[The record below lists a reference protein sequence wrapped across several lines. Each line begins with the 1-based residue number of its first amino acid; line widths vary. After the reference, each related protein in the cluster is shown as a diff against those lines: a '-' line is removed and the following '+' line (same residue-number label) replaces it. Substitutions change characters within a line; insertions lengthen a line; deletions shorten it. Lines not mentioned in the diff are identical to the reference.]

1 MPGTRTSTPVVPWRE
16 TLKNLEA
23 RGAAMF
29 GRVATSPWAMP
40 AAAAIAIGAFFI
52 ALAGFDR
59 LDSSFENVS
68 TARAIT
74 IESRELRLALLD
86 AETGQRGFALTG
98 DAQYLQPVTLA
109 AARLPRIRDELARLT
124 AGDVEGRALFKDV
137 EANLDRLFAHWTITI
152 DMVKKGDP
160 LRAQAVIQGGRGKEV
175 MDELRQDVE
184 RLERLHESRFAKFQE
199 GWRLSF
205 TVVAGVVICVI
216 LLVLALFLLLLRYSA
231 RAIDIERRHT
241 AYAEGERERLER
253 AVRDRTLE
261 LSELASYLQQVQESE
276 RFNLARELHDEM
288 GALLTASKM
297 NVAWLLRQKE
307 ALSTPAIRDKLQKLD
322 GFLEQGVQLKRK
334 VIEGLAPSA
343 LSNLGLSTALEV
355 LVSQAASTAGIP
367 MTFTGPDDPL
377 EPPQE
382 VGLACYRAAQEA
394 LTNVQRHAKATRVS
408 VELACSP
415 QWIEL
420 RIRDDGQGFR
430 NTGTGRTHGLRGMRH
445 RAVSLGGAC
454 VIQSAP
460 GQGTSVSFRVPF
472 APHGPEAV

>member
-16 TLKNLEA
+16 TLKNLET

-52 ALAGFDR
+52 ALAAFDR

-98 DAQYLQPVTLA
+98 DVQYLQPFTLA
-109 AARLPRIRDELARLT
+109 AARLPRIRSELARLT
-124 AGDVEGRALFKDV
+124 AGDVEGRALFKEV
-137 EANLDRLFAHWTITI
+137 ESNLDRLFAHWTITI
-152 DMVKKGDP
+152 EMVKKGDP

-175 MDELRQDVE
+175 MDELREDVE
-184 RLERLHESRFAKFQE
+184 RLERLHESRFAKFQD

-231 RAIDIERRHT
+231 RAIDIERRHA

-261 LSELASYLQQVQESE
+261 LSELASYLQQVQEAE
-276 RFNLARELHDEM
+276 RFNIARELHDEM

-297 NVAWLLRQKE
+297 NVAWLLRQQE
-307 ALSTPAIRDKLQKLD
+307 LAGPVRDKLHKLD

-343 LSNLGLSTALEV
+343 LQNLGLSTALEA
-355 LVSQAASTAGIP
+355 LVQQAASTFGIR
-367 MTFTGPDDPL
+367 MIFSGSDDTP

-382 VGLACYRAAQEA
+382 VGIACYRAAQEA
-394 LTNVQRHAKATRVS
+394 LTNVQRHAKATEVS
-408 VELACSP
+408 VDLDCGP

-420 RIRDDGQGFR
+420 RIRDNGQGFR
-430 NTGTGRTHGLRGMRH
+430 NTAPSRTHGLRGMQH
-445 RAVSLGGAC
+445 RALSLGGTC

-460 GQGTSVSFRVPF
+460 GQGTKISFRVPF
-472 APHGPEAV
+472 SPRAAE

>member
-1 MPGTRTSTPVVPWRE
+1 MPGTRTSTPAIPWRE
-16 TLKNLEA
+16 TLKTLEA
-23 RGAAMF
+23 RVAAMF
-29 GRVATSPWAMP
+29 ARVATSPWAMP

-59 LDSSFENVS
+59 LDASFENVS

-74 IESRELRLALLD
+74 IQSRELRLALLD

-98 DAQYLQPVTLA
+98 DLQYLQPFTLA
-109 AARLPRIRDELARLT
+109 SARLPRIRSELARLT

-137 EANLDRLFAHWTITI
+137 ESKLDRLFAHWAVTI
-152 DMVKKGDP
+152 DMVRKGDP

-175 MDELRQDVE
+175 MDELREDVE

-231 RAIDIERRHT
+231 RTIETERSHA

-261 LSELASYLQQVQESE
+261 LSELASYLQQVQEAE
-276 RFNLARELHDEM
+276 RLNLARELHDEM

-307 ALSTPAIRDKLQKLD
+307 LAPPLREKLHKLD
-322 GFLEQGVQLKRK
+322 SFLEQGVQLKRK

-343 LSNLGLSTALEV
+343 LQNLGLSTALEV
-355 LVSQAASTAGIP
+355 LVAQTASTSSVR
-367 MTFTGPDDPL
+367 MTFTGPEEPL

-382 VGLACYRAAQEA
+382 VGIACYRAAQEA
-394 LTNVQRHAKATRVS
+394 LTNVQRHAKATEVG
-408 VELACSP
+408 VELDCSP

-420 RIRDDGQGFR
+420 RIRDNGQGFR
-430 NTGTGRTHGLRGMRH
+430 TSGRGRTHGLRGMRH
-445 RAVSLGGAC
+445 RALSLGGTC

-460 GQGTSVSFRVPF
+460 GQGTSISFRVPF
-472 APHGPEAV
+472 SPRATDQAV